1 MEVGNNLYHTRFP
14 LTQKLQLNQ
23 KKSIYCSLQKTPYQ
37 LIDCYKNYSKMKKI
51 ERVPARQSMTT
62 NYQILVS
69 QRSVAYKL
77 QRVCN
82 HTLQGFRQ
90 LKATYI
96 NYNKFK

>member
-1 MEVGNNLYHTRFP
+1 
-14 LTQKLQLNQ
+14 
-23 KKSIYCSLQKTPYQ
+23 
-37 LIDCYKNYSKMKKI
+37 MKKI

-82 HTLQGFRQ
+82 HTLQGFGQ
-90 LKATYI
+90 LKVTYI
-96 NYNKFK
+96 NYNMFK

>member
-1 MEVGNNLYHTRFP
+1 M
-14 LTQKLQLNQ
+14 
-23 KKSIYCSLQKTPYQ
+23 
-37 LIDCYKNYSKMKKI
+37 KNI

-96 NYNKFK
+96 NYNMFK